1 MSIVNNLTKNNIIIL
16 ILSFM
21 LIMYAYN
28 DYIKPMILNLI
39 NGKSIKSS
47 NTEAFTSQYS
57 SLTPGMSNTVA
68 FDTNYY
74 LRNENQPMIINN
86 KMSLP
91 AIKYCYFTAGSY
103 EYLVGQY
110 FRHHIYPVSQTQSIT
125 NIDAIYKFIN
135 NEIDIAFISE
145 ELLSRYIKKDC
156 KYLTRL
162 LAQTFNIDNNK
173 LEDETTLNNLYPP
186 INFSAIGVGFD
197 IDFYLIVNNFSP
209 IVEFIDI
216 KDIKNIQNSDS
227 DSNTKEKKVGILAD
241 SYYFYVKIC
250 AAYGIDITSA
260 DYINTH
266 IVESDLETLLSI
278 FSQNKYD
285 AIFVAIHPKH
295 KQLLNLTKN
304 MLVRYIHIQK
314 KATLDS
320 RNDLTNLK
328 NLTNQKQQGTN
339 SETNIPPPPTL
350 NQQAIYSQTLLDDL
364 KTVNI
369 KENFNS
375 LIKKYFQHISP
386 RAVDLNKF
394 YKNSNRYSY
403 LDTYTSRMILVIRN
417 DIPKEKVEYITRNYV
432 NNLEKMRNTIDKEE
446 FDKKINNF
454 SSLEFTYDELISF
467 DNVIP
472 LAGGAKTIYKEEGMI
487 YYEEDVRCRSSI

>member
-1 MSIVNNLTKNNIIIL
+1 MTIVNNLTKNNIIIF

-39 NGKSIKSS
+39 NGKSINSS
-47 NTEAFTSQYS
+47 ITEEFTSQYS
-57 SLTPGMSNTVA
+57 SLTPGMSNTVD

-74 LRNENQPMIINN
+74 LRDENQPIIINN
-86 KMSLP
+86 KISLP
-91 AIKYCYFTAGSY
+91 VINYCYFTSGSY

-110 FRHHIYPVSQTQSIT
+110 FRNYIYPISQKQIVT

-145 ELLSRYIKKDC
+145 EVLSRYIKKDC

-162 LAQTFNIDNNK
+162 LAQTFNIANDNLN
-173 LEDETTLNNLYPP
+173 DEITLNNLYPP

-209 IVEFIDI
+209 IVNFIDI
-216 KDIKNIQNSDS
+216 KDIKTSNQNSS
-227 DSNTKEKKVGILAD
+227 TKEKKVGILAD
-241 SYYFYVKIC
+241 SYYFYVKLC

-260 DYINTH
+260 EYINTH

-285 AIFVAIHPKH
+285 AIFVAIHPKN
-295 KQLLNLTKN
+295 KQLLKLTQN

-314 KATLDS
+314 KDTLAS
-320 RNDLTNLK
+320 RNNLSNIINLIDTN
-328 NLTNQKQQGTN
+328 QQGTN
-339 SETNIPPPPTL
+339 SETNIPQPPTL
-350 NQQAIYSQTLLDDL
+350 NQQAIYSQTLIDDL
-364 KTVNI
+364 KTVNV

-394 YKNSNRYSY
+394 YKSGNRYSY
-403 LDTYTSRMILVIRN
+403 LDTYSSRMILVIRN
-417 DIPKEKVEYITRNYV
+417 NIPKEKVEYITRNYV

-446 FDKKINNF
+446 FNRNINNF
-454 SSLEFTYDELISF
+454 SSLEFTYEELISF
-467 DNVIP
+467 DNEIP
-472 LAGGAKTIYKEEGMI
+472 LADGAKTIYKEEGLI
-487 YYEEDVRCRSSI
+487 YYDEDIRCRI